1 MKLTKKAQK
10 MMDALEDAFADIAFS
25 DPVAILR
32 YDDKETRISQE
43 IFNYDYGDGKDK
55 KEGPRSPEAA
65 MEHKR
70 LQEFLKN
77 IEPDDVEI
85 EIISEEDR
93 INDGLEMILDSLED
107 DCLFDNL
114 R

>member
-1 MKLTKKAQK
+1 MTH
-10 MMDALEDAFADIAFS
+10 
-25 DPVAILR
+25 R
-32 YDDKETRISQE
+32 RSQE
-43 IFNYDYGDGKDK
+43 
-55 KEGPRSPEAA
+55 
-65 MEHKR
+65 
-70 LQEFLKN
+70 N
-77 IEPDDVEI
+77 IQPNDVEI

>member
-1 MKLTKKAQK
+1 MEYKKL
-10 MMDALEDAFADIAFS
+10 
-25 DPVAILR
+25 R
-32 YDDKETRISQE
+32 
-43 IFNYDYGDGKDK
+43 
-55 KEGPRSPEAA
+55 
-65 MEHKR
+65 
-70 LQEFLKN
+70 EFLKN
-77 IEPDDVEI
+77 IQPDDVEI